1 MLLGKRTSVFFN
13 YVTPPPP
20 CRSTTRQSMS
30 HSLVFEKYMELDGEG
45 RRVKVEWVGGEQG
58 WIWEE
63 EKRRG
68 EYIQNA
74 LCEILKEFMK
84 ILVLFF

>member
-1 MLLGKRTSVFFN
+1 
-13 YVTPPPP
+13 
-20 CRSTTRQSMS
+20 
-30 HSLVFEKYMELDGEG
+30 MELDGEG

-84 ILVLFF
+84 ILVHFFKHNM

>member
-1 MLLGKRTSVFFN
+1 
-13 YVTPPPP
+13 
-20 CRSTTRQSMS
+20 MS

-63 EKRRG
+63 VKRRG

-84 ILVLFF
+84 ILVHFF